1 MDWQPII
8 VDGRNETFLVSIIN
22 RSNDNFQFNLTNLK
36 ELWNEKVEWQAIL
49 KRAKDENPI
58 MNVTEKE
65 SAVERTIFSP
75 AKHYQTC
82 TSTNGT
88 ELMLKTKH
96 YISAVPF
103 HFQWKLTKSGA
114 DVFYEEITRKLL
126 VSLLNVQDQRTELF
140 EVIKRKDAE
149 IAQYKIEGAVLA
161 RRQLATQ
168 PFLKSE
174 FDGKFEL
181 MSDSSLFAGDNNTNT
196 IKTMCNYSDLIKGSS
211 AATANV
217 PEKPSPSKIFKHQ
230 KKKEE
235 NAMRKFQ
242 TKRECKIQYESS
254 CELLISDDE
263 MEQNG
268 NVKSD
273 DIRTDAIVDSM
284 QRKEAPKR
292 KLRSKLNL

>member
-8 VDGRNETFLVSIIN
+8 IDGRNETFLVSIIN
-22 RSNDNFQFNLTNLK
+22 QSNDNFQFNLTNLK
-36 ELWNEKVEWQAIL
+36 ELWSEKIEWQAIL

-65 SAVERTIFSP
+65 SAVERTIFSS
-75 AKHYQTC
+75 AKHYTC
-82 TSTNGT
+82 TTMNGT
-88 ELMLKTKH
+88 ELLKSKH
-96 YISAVPF
+96 YIGDVPF
-103 HFQWKLTKSGA
+103 HFQWKLTKSSA

-149 IAQYKIEGAVLA
+149 IAQYKIEGAVLT
-161 RRQLATQ
+161 RTQVATQ
-168 PFLKSE
+168 PFNNSE
-174 FDGKFEL
+174 FVAKFEL
-181 MSDSSLFAGDNNTNT
+181 KSDSRLFVGDNNTNT

-211 AATANV
+211 AATADV

-242 TKRECKIQYESS
+242 SKREFKIQYESS

-263 MEQNG
+263 MEQSV

-273 DIRTDAIVDSM
+273 DIRTDVTVDSM